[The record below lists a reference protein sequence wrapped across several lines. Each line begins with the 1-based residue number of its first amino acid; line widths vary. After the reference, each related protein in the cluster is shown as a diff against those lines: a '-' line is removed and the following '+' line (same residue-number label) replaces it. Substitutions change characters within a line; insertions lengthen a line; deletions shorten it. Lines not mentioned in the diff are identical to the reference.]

1 MLKITLPKEAGYHLA
16 YPHKKTGGR
25 NRLRVLCL
33 LAEYIMTRKN
43 ESRLD

>member
-1 MLKITLPKEAGYHLA
+1 MLKITLPKEDGYRLP

-25 NRLRVLCL
+25 NRLRVLYL

-43 ESRLD
+43 ERRLD